1 MKAFPE
7 AKVVLTVR
15 EPEAWFNSVK
25 NTIYQLNA
33 DALSFPGNILSKFI
47 GFDKKTAMIQKLSRR
62 NQNRFNQGMFDV
74 IDEGKEA
81 SIEYFNAWLN
91 QVKSSVPKEKLLIFD
106 VKQGWKPLC
115 QFLNLPIPKEDFP
128 KTNDTAQM
136 KKRIKFQRFVSYGF
150 VCFLPL
156 LLGFLAFYFMK

>member
-62 NQNRFNQGMFDV
+62 NQNRFNQETSLVFT
-74 IDEGKEA
+74 IESILIKA
-81 SIEYFNAWLN
+81 S
-91 QVKSSVPKEKLLIFD
+91 
-106 VKQGWKPLC
+106 
-115 QFLNLPIPKEDFP
+115 
-128 KTNDTAQM
+128 DT
-136 KKRIKFQRFVSYGF
+136 VE
-150 VCFLPL
+150 
-156 LLGFLAFYFMK
+156 